1 MPQLSIRL
9 TDEEMEWIDRRVTT
23 YQTRSDI
30 IRRLI
35 AHAARKA
42 PAPTRVVYAGEKL
55 ATDKEMAEIFD
66 PMLEDIR
73 RIPDA

>member
-9 TDEEMEWIDRRVTT
+9 TDEEMAWIDRRVTT

-35 AHAARKA
+35 AHASGNAA
-42 PAPTRVVYAGEKL
+42 PITPVYYGGERIPG
-55 ATDKEMAEIFD
+55 DEERAEIFD